1 MPLKI
6 WGSQITAH
14 FFNRDA
20 WADFELI
27 AILLLAASKFLF
39 GDIMEQHVW
48 FAFIGGSICIL
59 YILLRIRRSPSLIR
73 RWGFSGE
80 NLRESL
86 TVALPVTLI
95 ATAVAVIYGILSGTA
110 LWRWN
115 MPLLL
120 LLYPAWGVVQQYLLV
135 VLTAG
140 NLDRITRGRWPRF
153 FIILPTALLFA
164 LVHIPVPV
172 LMGAAFLMGCF
183 TTTLYLR
190 YRDIW
195 GPGIF
200 HGIFATALYYFV
212 LGQDPLQ
219 GFLQIGS

>member
-6 WGSQITAH
+6 WGSRITAH

-20 WADFELI
+20 WANIEL
-27 AILLLAASKFLF
+27 AAVLLLAASKFVF
-39 GDIMEQHVW
+39 GDVMEQHVW
-48 FAFIGGSICIL
+48 FALIGGSICIL
-59 YILLRIRRSPSLIR
+59 YILLRIRYSPGLIR
-73 RWGFSGE
+73 TWGFSGE
-80 NLRESL
+80 NLRSSL
-86 TVALPVTLI
+86 NFAIPVTLV
-95 ATAVAVIYGILSGTA
+95 ATAGAVFYGVMSGTA

-115 MPLLL
+115 MSLLL

-140 NLDRITRGRWPRF
+140 NVDRITRGRWPRF

-172 LMGAAFLMGCF
+172 LMGAAFFMGCF
-183 TTTLYLR
+183 TTTLFLH

-200 HGIFATALYYFV
+200 HGIVATALYYFV

-219 GFLQIGS
+219 GFLQTGS